1 MIYSPH
7 DGDTLSFPQSL
18 NVKLRIVTLYDDLY
32 RNWIIFCCCKEKLIS
47 ISFPVHKTAFIP
59 KRKWKCVRIKTK
71 QKVSDAEM
79 SWKN

>member
-1 MIYSPH
+1 MSHRMTIVTEIGLYFVVAKKN
-7 DGDTLSFPQSL
+7 SFQSL
-18 NVKLRIVTLYDDLY
+18 SL
-32 RNWIIFCCCKEKLIS
+32 FIS
-47 ISFPVHKTAFIP
+47 VHKTAFIP